1 MKINNNNIFEMEGI
15 VINTMPNA
23 TFKVKLDNGFIINS
37 FVSGKIRKNF
47 IKIMIGDKVKVIISD
62 YDLTKGRIT
71 HRF

>member
-1 MKINNNNIFEMEGI
+1 MKINNNIFEMEGI

-23 TFKVKLDNGFIINS
+23 TFKVKLENGFIINS

-62 YDLTKGRIT
+62 YDLTKGRIV

>member
-1 MKINNNNIFEMEGI
+1 MNINNNIFEMEGI

-23 TFKVKLDNGFIINS
+23 TFKVKLENGFTINS

-62 YDLTKGRIT
+62 YDLTKGRII

>member
-1 MKINNNNIFEMEGI
+1 MKINNNIFEVEGI

-23 TFKVKLDNGFIINS
+23 TFKVKLENGFIINS

-62 YDLTKGRIT
+62 YDLTKGRII

>member
-1 MKINNNNIFEMEGI
+1 MINNNIFEMEGI

-23 TFKVKLDNGFIINS
+23 TFKVKLENGFIINS

-62 YDLTKGRIT
+62 YDLTKGRII

>member
-1 MKINNNNIFEMEGI
+1 MKNNNIFEIEGI

-23 TFKVKLDNGFIINS
+23 TFKVKLENGLIINS

-62 YDLTKGRIT
+62 YDLTKGRII

>member
-1 MKINNNNIFEMEGI
+1 MKINNNIFEMEGI

-23 TFKVKLDNGFIINS
+23 TFKVKLENGFIINS

-47 IKIMIGDKVKVIISD
+47 IKIMIGDKVKVTISD
-62 YDLTKGRIT
+62 YDLTKGRII